1 MNIGQGINDLIVSQ
15 KQNGLQRKIELCEA
29 REVSYKVIRDSTSK
43 HYWNTK
49 KPFWREFWTS
59 RRPRRG
65 RTRGTGARNCL
76 VCSNTDTKR
85 VYK

>member
-29 REVSYKVIRDSTSK
+29 REVSYQVIRDS
-43 HYWNTK
+43 
-49 KPFWREFWTS
+49 FG